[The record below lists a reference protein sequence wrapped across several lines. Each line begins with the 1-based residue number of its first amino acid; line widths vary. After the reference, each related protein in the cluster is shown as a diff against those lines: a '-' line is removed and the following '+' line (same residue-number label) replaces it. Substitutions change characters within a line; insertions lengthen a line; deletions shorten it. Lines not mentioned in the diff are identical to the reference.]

1 MGAEAGTMLRH
12 FLPVRLPAGWRHAAL
27 RRDDSAMLRSS
38 DGCVAI
44 LSLEDSG
51 TGPVLCLS
59 VSAQQAGRWPASRE
73 TDPLVGLFFASS
85 EARVEVQWGTFFTV
99 HFRQA
104 VKDRLPAA

>member
-1 MGAEAGTMLRH
+1 MMLRH

-27 RRDDSAMLRSS
+27 RRDDSATLRSV

-51 TGPVLCLS
+51 GGPVLSLS
-59 VSAQQAGRWPASRE
+59 VSAQQAGRWPSQPE
-73 TDPLVGLFFASS
+73 LEPLLRVFFPSHDS
-85 EARVEVQWGTFFTV
+85 PLQVEYGTFYTL
-99 HFRQA
+99 HFRQV